1 MAQCTCPRHIH
12 VRWALIV
19 VQHSKGIVPRQLL
32 ACQVCTPQ
40 HLLQRRFPSLHLHK
54 VVMMSGGLQRWAPHC
69 MLHND
74 VPRAHAH
81 CLDQGCQ

>member
-54 VVMMSGGLQRWAPHC
+54 VVNDERWPAEMGTTLHATQR
-69 MLHND
+69 
-74 VPRAHAH
+74 RA
-81 CLDQGCQ
+81 QGSCSLS